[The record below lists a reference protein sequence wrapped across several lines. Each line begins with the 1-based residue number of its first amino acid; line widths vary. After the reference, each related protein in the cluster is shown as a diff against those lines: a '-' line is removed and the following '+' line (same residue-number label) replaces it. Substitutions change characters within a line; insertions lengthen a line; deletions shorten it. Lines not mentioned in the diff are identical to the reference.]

1 MWAAAQAKADCP
13 DKKSVV
19 AKCLA
24 STFCRLRKKMTKQL
38 IRADARRLQFSPSLT
53 ERFKFST
60 IKKLPS
66 NLLDV
71 LQKNLVGSNN
81 FIGNQASSLLAE
93 RSHRARLEHQLA
105 ITQVAFAKACS
116 DLVEARQQAQHFR
129 FQSLHDSLTALPNSL
144 SIHECLEAFLKD
156 YASTD
161 YKLAVLFIDI
171 DNFKL
176 VNDVHGHAV
185 GDQVLQIVSARV
197 LHAVRGED
205 RVGRLGGDEFLCL
218 IANANSRENTS
229 RIAQQ
234 IFDAVLA
241 PIQIGSARLTVH
253 ASIGIAFSPDDGID
267 SNSLIK
273 RADAAMY
280 RAKRSR
286 SVHAFY
292 DAFVDGAS
300 VEK

>member
-1 MWAAAQAKADCP
+1 
-13 DKKSVV
+13 
-19 AKCLA
+19 
-24 STFCRLRKKMTKQL
+24 MTKQL
-38 IRADARRLQFSPSLT
+38 IRTDARLHRFNPSMT
-53 ERFKFST
+53 ERLKFST
-60 IKKLPS
+60 IKKLPNS
-66 NLLDV
+66 FLDV
-71 LQKNLVGSNN
+71 LQKHLVGSNHLTGSQN
-81 FIGNQASSLLAE
+81 SSLLAE
-93 RSHRARLEHQLA
+93 RSHRVRLEHQLA
-105 ITQVAFAKACS
+105 ITQVAFANACS
-116 DLVEARQQAQHFR
+116 DLAEARHQAQHFR
-129 FQSLHDSLTALPNSL
+129 FQSLHDNLTTLPNSL

-185 GDQVLQIVSARV
+185 GDRVLQIVSARI
-197 LHAVRGED
+197 LHSVRVED

-218 IANANSRENTS
+218 IAHAKSREDTA

-234 IFDAVLA
+234 IFDAVLE
-241 PIQIGSARLTVH
+241 PIQIGSVRLTVH

-267 SNSLIK
+267 SDSLIK

-292 DAFVDGAS
+292 DAFVDVAS
-300 VEK
+300 AEK